1 MARVVFDG
9 NYQVLL
15 VPDGDITDKDA
26 PTVGEL
32 TDSYVI
38 DITSLCPKDFLDFG
52 GSQGRVNAGDIRT
65 RFSAQLMGT
74 WLMDV
79 TFTCFLDSDPAEN
92 LAWLNLDDGQRWD
105 VVILWAAT
113 ADSPEDG
120 DQCYVMP
127 LEFGKHMPTN
137 PAENEQQRFTVEA
150 AAYAEPHL
158 EAIVVGS

>member
-9 NYQVLL
+9 NYL
-15 VPDGDITDKDA
+15 VYLVDPGDITDRDA
-26 PTVGEL
+26 PTVTEIEGG
-32 TDSYVI
+32 D
-38 DITSLCPKDFLDFG
+38 DITALCPKDFLDYG
-52 GSQGRVNAGDIRT
+52 GTQGRVDAGDIRT

-74 WLMDV
+74 WQMDT

-92 LAWLNLDDGQRWD
+92 IAWLNLDDGVRWD

-158 EAIVVGS
+158 EAVVVGS